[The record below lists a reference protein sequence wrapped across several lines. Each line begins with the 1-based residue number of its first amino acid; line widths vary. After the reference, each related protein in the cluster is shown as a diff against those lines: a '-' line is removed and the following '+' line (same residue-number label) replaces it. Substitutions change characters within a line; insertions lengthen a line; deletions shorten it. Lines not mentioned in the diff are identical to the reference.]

1 RGRDADRSVDFV
13 EPSPSL
19 ETGEDLLDV
28 VPMLRARFAAERV
41 VPDYTAA
48 FVHEKGLDVV
58 VEDGEQ
64 RLVRD

>member
-1 RGRDADRSVDFV
+1 MDFV

-48 FVHEKGLDVV
+48 FVHQHGLDVV